1 MTIPE
6 ENPTDD
12 ELASLMNDSE
22 NLNASEEGT
31 AGVEA
36 GIPPEVVSKDG
47 AASDEETFSMDDF
60 DEEMTTAPSEGN
72 NEPETVLPVGNQVE
86 TVADG
91 PPPGISSSVDKPE
104 ESPPSSSPSPSIVQN
119 GSGDVSEFR
128 KSLSNLSRQL
138 EIDKLAFLHKSL
150 ANKGEN
156 LPSLDQIAD
165 DIHGNSSLY
174 PDGDLDT
181 YSHRPSARLEGWISG
196 LSFGSNRRAKKFS
209 K

>member
-91 PPPGISSSVDKPE
+91 PPPR
-104 ESPPSSSPSPSIVQN
+104 ESLVVLINQKNLLLHHLLLPQLSKMDQGMFLNFEKACRIYP
-119 GSGDVSEFR
+119 GSLR
-128 KSLSNLSRQL
+128 LINLHSYINLWLTKER
-138 EIDKLAFLHKSL
+138 IFLV
-150 ANKGEN
+150 
-156 LPSLDQIAD
+156 
-165 DIHGNSSLY
+165 
-174 PDGDLDT
+174 
-181 YSHRPSARLEGWISG
+181 
-196 LSFGSNRRAKKFS
+196 
-209 K
+209 